1 MKYEVP
7 ENADFAYNEDLP
19 YIDEYTRNQKG
30 FDLYMQKITE
40 LQSIF
45 DLSDI
50 ERNFQENQYKQFALF
65 CEKNKMYGQSNIS
78 GGEDVDMTSHEN
90 IKTSL
95 QALIV
100 RMEDKMNRFKR
111 MVAVGS
117 SGTPD
122 ESVIDTLS
130 DLSNYANIAI
140 LVKDGK
146 WI

>member
-7 ENADFAYNEDLP
+7 NNADFAYNEDLP
-19 YIDEYTRNQKG
+19 YIDEFTRNQTG
-30 FDLYMQKITE
+30 FDLYMQKINE

-45 DLSDI
+45 DLTDI

-78 GGEDVDMTSHEN
+78 GGDDVDMSDHVN

-100 RMEDKMNRFKR
+100 RMKDKMNRFER
-111 MVAVGS
+111 MVNVGS
-117 SGTPD
+117 DGSPD
-122 ESVIDTLS
+122 ESVIDTLN
-130 DLSNYANIAI
+130 DLSNYANIAV
-140 LVKDGK
+140 LVKEQK